1 MQILTKLKKQSFL
14 PLQIWN
20 FFSGEIGPPIYRVL
34 GERPVF
40 HLHSL
45 QPGKQYQVA
54 VYAEN
59 AKGISKPPVILPD
72 VRVEAVAPPGY
83 QGQGA

>member
-1 MQILTKLKKQSFL
+1 MNDFL
-14 PLQIWN
+14 VVFVP
-20 FFSGEIGPPIYRVL
+20 GEMPPPMYRVM
-34 GERPVF
+34 GQRPVF

-59 AKGISKPPVILPD
+59 AKGRSDPPMIIPN
-72 VRVEAVAPPGY
+72 VRVEDMSPNY
-83 QGQGA
+83 QGQGK

>member
-1 MQILTKLKKQSFL
+1 M
-14 PLQIWN
+14 
-20 FFSGEIGPPIYRVL
+20 GPPVFRVL

-40 HLHSL
+40 HLHGL

-59 AKGISKPPVILPD
+59 ARGRSDPPVILPNIQIDAD
-72 VRVEAVAPPGY
+72 VSLNY
-83 QGQGA
+83 QGQGK